1 MVAASIQVVAS
12 GSQAT
17 PAVGDRIT
25 ASSQG
30 VLIGTSGAIQRTGG
44 SEDRS
49 TCNTR
54 IKIED
59 RL

>member
-12 GSQAT
+12 GLQGS
-17 PAVGDRIT
+17 PVVAVRIT

-30 VLIGTSGAIQRTGG
+30 VLMEAMDAIQGTWG

>member
-1 MVAASIQVVAS
+1 MVAASIQFFAS
-12 GSQAT
+12 GLQRT
-17 PAVGDRIT
+17 PEVAVRIT

-30 VLIGTSGAIQRTGG
+30 VLMEAKGAIQRTWS
-44 SEDRS
+44 SEVRS